1 MPDDADAPLHRGD
14 CAPLNGILCL
24 GCKEA
29 QPNATYV
36 YCENCINSGVSKLES
51 QANATATLEP
61 ELQALKDVLKKRKGV
76 EVISEEEAGLD
87 RVDCAPL
94 GTISCLACNEAQEK
108 PIYMYCQD
116 CIHKGAGETTAQ
128 NLEHELQALKQ
139 VLVRTKTQAEA
150 SA

>member
-1 MPDDADAPLHRGD
+1 MPDDADALLGRGD
-14 CAPLNGILCL
+14 CAPLNGISCL

-36 YCENCINSGVSKLES
+36 YCESCINSGVSKLQS
-51 QANATATLEP
+51 QANATPALEP
-61 ELQALKDVLKKRKGV
+61 ELQALKDVLKKRKG
-76 EVISEEEAGLD
+76 EAISEEEASLE

-94 GTISCLACNEAQEK
+94 GTISCLACHEAQAK
-108 PIYMYCQD
+108 PIYMYCQK
-116 CIHKGAGETTAQ
+116 CIHEGAGESTAK
-128 NLEHELQALKQ
+128 NLDHELQALKE